1 MRLKQNFSL
10 FNSQKERTMKQAVNK
25 AEPIKASTDVA
36 VTKTKVQQTNKTET
50 SRLLKLKE
58 TNLFNRFLEA
68 NCDCV

>member
-1 MRLKQNFSL
+1 
-10 FNSQKERTMKQAVNK
+10 MKKAVNK
-25 AEPIKASTDVA
+25 AEPVKTPSDEVA
-36 VTKTKVQQTNKTET
+36 AKTKVQQTNKTET